1 MQRPSYFWFCT
12 LLIFLIGFILR
23 IINLDGASLWHD
35 ESVTRIFVQQ
45 DSIQGTL
52 KLLLHEQ
59 TQLPLYYALVQ
70 PLQLSNDFLI
80 RLPNIYIALLGIAFL
95 MRLAIFLYRDYRLAL
110 WLGGLLAINPYAIW
124 LARTARVYMVFFLLV
139 TITVYLFFHLI
150 RGKRTTFHWTL
161 FILASAALYITH
173 YFAATIP
180 MAEYIFFLFT
190 LRGNRKFFWQWIGT
204 QLIAIIPLLF
214 WWYGL
219 TQQVGIAFGVGWI
232 PHPKLADFGLT
243 FWNMSV
249 GYEGS
254 AHWYEYIGVLAAGLG
269 IIVGL
274 YYAIRYWKENH
285 IDLFWVCLLIP
296 PLVVIFLISFVRP
309 FYIDRYFIPTLPALL
324 FLIVRGWQ
332 QLGLRSPTTPFMV
345 ALPILVIAVC
355 LTNFVIEYRNETYVH
370 QDWRGAVTY
379 IEQNRQP
386 NDAVI
391 LEGTI
396 MLPPFFAYF
405 DESEIPILYFGTDDI
420 LNTPTPSPDY
430 LWIVYQDGQADAHR
444 AGEFPNFGFDKLPAG
459 VQAWVNERRENVTVQ
474 KQFTG
479 VILIGIQ
486 VKE

>member
-23 IINLDGASLWHD
+23 IINLDGASLWFD
-35 ESVTRIFVQQ
+35 ETVTQVVVQQ
-45 DSIQGTL
+45 DSIQRTFE
-52 KLLLHEQ
+52 LLLQ
-59 TQLPLYYALVQ
+59 DQAQLPFYYGLMQ
-70 PLQLSNDFLI
+70 PLQLNSEYLL

-95 MRLAIFLYRDYRLAL
+95 MRLAIFLYRDYNLAL
-110 WLGGLLAINPYAIW
+110 WLGGLLAVNPYAIW
-124 LARTARVYMVFFLLV
+124 LARNARVYAVFLLLV
-139 TITVYLFFHLI
+139 TITVYLFFHLT
-150 RGKRTTFHWTL
+150 RGKRTTVIWTL
-161 FILASAALYITH
+161 FILVSAALYTTH
-173 YFAATIP
+173 YFAAALP
-180 MAEYIFFLFT
+180 MAEYFFFLFT
-190 LRGNRKFFWQWIGT
+190 LRGDRKFFWQWIGS
-204 QLIAIIPLLF
+204 QLIAFIPLGL

-219 TQQVGIAFGVGWI
+219 TQQEGIAFGISWI
-232 PHPKLADFGLT
+232 PQPKLADFGLT

-269 IIVGL
+269 IIAGL

-309 FYIDRYFIPTLPALL
+309 FYIDRYFMPILPALL

-332 QLGLRSPTTPFMV
+332 HLGLGSFKRYMRL
-345 ALPILVIAVC
+345 LPIVVIAVC
-355 LTNFVIEYRNETYVH
+355 LTNFVTEYHNETYVH
-370 QDWRGAVTY
+370 QDWRGAVRY
-379 IEQNRQP
+379 IERNRQP

-391 LEGTI
+391 LGNTL
-396 MLPPFFAYF
+396 MLAPFFAYF
-405 DESEIPILYFGTDDI
+405 DEGDIPIVYFGENNLTE
-420 LNTPTPSPDY
+420 LPTPPPDY
-430 LWIVYQDGQADAHR
+430 YWLIYQDGQADAHR
-444 AGEFPNFGFDKLPAG
+444 IGEFPGFGFHGLPTG
-459 VQAWVNERRENVTVQ
+459 MQHWVNERRENVTVQ